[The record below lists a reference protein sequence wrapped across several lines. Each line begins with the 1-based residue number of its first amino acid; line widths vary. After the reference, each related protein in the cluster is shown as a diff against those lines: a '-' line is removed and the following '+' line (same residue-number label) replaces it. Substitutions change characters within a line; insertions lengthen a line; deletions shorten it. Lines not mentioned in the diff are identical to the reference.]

1 MTLDPGAAPARHRD
15 GSGRLDIG
23 EVRARLDALVAAH
36 RQTVQQ
42 ERLSAFREMAGEV
55 AHDFTDTLSGILAR
69 AQILVA
75 ETQDLEVVQSVRM
88 IEHVAL
94 EGTRIVR
101 RLQDFSRTRPA
112 RPYQPVD
119 LNHLVSE
126 IVTSVRA
133 RWSAQLEPRHISGD
147 VHAEMGVLPVVSGDA
162 AELRNVLTTI
172 AVNALDAMPEGG
184 HLTFRTDTDGRHVFC
199 HVADTGLGMSEEM
212 RLRIFDPFFTTKGEK
227 GPDFGLSGAFAIVDR
242 HGGEIS
248 VESEVGKGTT
258 FTICLPTA
266 ADSTKLAPEAALAAP
281 SASAA
286 QFSPGAQ
293 ILVVDDSKEVREV
306 LEELLNRYGHT
317 VVSCPDGESGL
328 VELETRRF
336 DLVIVDVGL
345 PGISGLELA
354 NRLKQRWPG
363 TTIALMTGY
372 LDRLGPE
379 DAQENGVDFV
389 LGKPFSIDQV
399 RSVIHHAWSRAGSS
413 VAGPGQL
420 SGVDSPAAAT
430 STARKP

>member
-1 MTLDPGAAPARHRD
+1 MTLDPGAAPPRHHD
-15 GSGRLDIG
+15 GPGRSDLG
-23 EVRARLDALVAAH
+23 EVRARLEALVADH

-42 ERLSAFREMAGEV
+42 ERLRAFREMAGEV
-55 AHDFTDTLSGILAR
+55 AHDFTDTLSSILAR

-75 ETQDLEVVQSVRM
+75 ETQDMEVVQSVRM

-119 LNHLVSE
+119 FNQLVSE
-126 IVTSVRA
+126 IVGSVRA

-147 VHAEMGVLPVVSGDA
+147 VHAELGVLPVVSGDA
-162 AELRNVLTTI
+162 AELRNVLTLI
-172 AVNALDAMPEGG
+172 AFNALDAMPEGG
-184 HLTFRTDTDGRHVFC
+184 HLTFRTDTDGPRVLC
-199 HVADTGLGMSEEM
+199 HVADTGVGMSDEV
-212 RLRIFDPFFTTKGEK
+212 RLRIFDPFFTTKREK
-227 GPDFGLSGAFAIVDR
+227 GRDFGLSGAYAIVDR

-258 FTICLPTA
+258 FTISLPTA
-266 ADSTKLAPEAALAAP
+266 ADSTKIAPEAALPA

-286 QFSPGAQ
+286 PFSPGAQ

-306 LEELLNRYGHT
+306 LHELLTRYGHT
-317 VVSCPDGESGL
+317 VVSCSDGESGL
-328 VELETRRF
+328 VELEARRF

-354 NRLKQRWPG
+354 SRLKQRWPG

-379 DAQENGVDFV
+379 DARANGVDFV
-389 LGKPFSIDQV
+389 LGKPFSFDQV
-399 RSVIHHAWSRAGSS
+399 RSVIHHAWSRAGAS
-413 VAGPGQL
+413 VTGDINR
-420 SGVDSPAAAT
+420 S
-430 STARKP
+430 

>member
-1 MTLDPGAAPARHRD
+1 MTLDPGAAPSRHPD
-15 GSGRLDIG
+15 VPGRSDLG
-23 EVRARLDALVAAH
+23 EVRARLEALVAAH

-55 AHDFTDTLSGILAR
+55 AHDFTDTLSSILAR
-69 AQILVA
+69 AQILVT

-101 RLQDFSRTRPA
+101 RLQDFSRARPA

-119 LNHLVSE
+119 LNQLVSE
-126 IVTSVRA
+126 IAASVRA
-133 RWSAQLEPRHISGD
+133 RWSAQLEARHISGD
-147 VHAEMGVLPVVSGDA
+147 VHAEMGVLPAVSGDA
-162 AELRNVLTTI
+162 AELRNVLTII

-184 HLTFRTDTDGRHVFC
+184 HLTFRTDTDGSHVFC
-199 HVADTGLGMSEEM
+199 HVADTGVGMSDEV
-212 RLRIFDPFFTTKGEK
+212 RLRIFDPFFTTKREK
-227 GPDFGLSGAFAIVDR
+227 GRDFGLSGAYAIVDR
-242 HGGEIS
+242 HGGEIL

-258 FTICLPTA
+258 VTICLPTA
-266 ADSTKLAPEAALAAP
+266 ADSTKIAPEAIVAAS

-306 LEELLNRYGHT
+306 LHELLSRYGHT
-317 VVSCPDGESGL
+317 VVSCSDGESGL

-354 NRLKQRWPG
+354 SRLKQRWPG

-379 DAQENGVDFV
+379 DAKANGVDFV
-389 LGKPFSIDQV
+389 LGKPFSFDQV

-413 VAGPGQL
+413 VTGDINR
-420 SGVDSPAAAT
+420 S
-430 STARKP
+430 

>member
-1 MTLDPGAAPARHRD
+1 MTLDPGAAPPRHRD
-15 GSGRLDIG
+15 GPGRSDFG
-23 EVRARLDALVAAH
+23 EVRARLEARVADH
-36 RQTVQQ
+36 RHTVQQ
-42 ERLSAFREMAGEV
+42 ERLRAFREMAGEM
-55 AHDFTDTLSGILAR
+55 AHDFTDTLSSILAR

-119 LNHLVSE
+119 LNQLVSE
-126 IVTSVRA
+126 IVASVRA

-162 AELRNVLTTI
+162 VELRNVLTII

-184 HLTFRTDTDGRHVFC
+184 HLTFRTDTDGSHVFC
-199 HVADTGLGMSEEM
+199 HVADTGVGMSDEV
-212 RLRIFDPFFTTKGEK
+212 RLRIFDPFFTTKREK
-227 GPDFGLSGAFAIVDR
+227 GRDFGLSGAYAIVDR

-266 ADSTKLAPEAALAAP
+266 ADSTKISPESALAA

-306 LEELLNRYGHT
+306 LHDLLNRYGHT

-328 VELETRRF
+328 VELEARRF

-372 LDRLGPE
+372 LDRLGPD
-379 DAQENGVDFV
+379 DARANGVDFV
-389 LGKPFSIDQV
+389 LGKPFSFDQV

-413 VAGPGQL
+413 VTGDL
-420 SGVDSPAAAT
+420 KRS
-430 STARKP
+430 